1 VDKIN
6 FPYRSGSHLSLLHV
20 ISESGSWAKY
30 GLDVHYNEKINS
42 NAAHEG
48 VLKGDVEFVGG
59 NHVSPYGKRARGDR
73 WVYLGQTVNIC
84 AGRALC
90 VRADSGITGIAGLR
104 EKLVGTRG
112 AHPHLNDWLQLK
124 QNGLDVDRD
133 QVQLVSQIPGVTE
146 KNMDA
151 ADPNAEEN
159 APPLW
164 QSVRDRKIDAAFV
177 DGAARFIAERE
188 PALNVIPLP
197 DFPMIL
203 FTTVST
209 SLSFT
214 EKHPD
219 IVERFLKGMLEGIHF
234 FKTQPERSAQIIKE
248 RYTQDG
254 VMDLTMA
261 REAQAKLAG
270 VLEPKLYPS
279 PQAIMNVYEE
289 GKRVDK
295 DAARIDPMAL
305 WDMHYL
311 RKIDDTGFIDELYAQ
326 PAVSVAAG

>member
-1 VDKIN
+1 MDKIN

-20 ISESGSWAKY
+20 ISESGSWEKY
-30 GLDVHYNEKINS
+30 GLDVHYNQKINS
-42 NAAHEG
+42 GAAHEG

-90 VRADSGITGIAGLR
+90 VRTDSGITGLSGLR
-104 EKLVGTRG
+104 EKMVGTRG

-124 QNGLDVDRD
+124 QHGLDVDRD
-133 QVQLVSQIPGVTE
+133 EVQLVSQIPGVTE

-159 APPLW
+159 AAPLW
-164 QSVRDRKIDAAFV
+164 QLVRDRKIDAAFV

-188 PALNVIPLP
+188 PSLNVIPLP

-219 IVERFLKGMLEGIHF
+219 IVDRFLKGMLEGIHF
-234 FKTQPERSAQIIKE
+234 FKTQPEKAAKIISS
-248 RYTQDG
+248 RN
-254 VMDLTMA
+254 A
-261 REAQAKLAG
+261 RGGPIPEDIAPLVQATLARA
-270 VLEPKLYPS
+270 LEPKLFPS
-279 PQAIMNVYEE
+279 PAAIANVYEE
-289 GKRVDK
+289 GKRADP
-295 DAARIDPMAL
+295 DAAKVNPMEL
-305 WDMHYL
+305 WDLHYI
-311 RKIDDTGFIDELYAQ
+311 RQIADSGFVDELYKRS
-326 PAVSVAAG
+326 PAAV